1 MEGGMKQKLS
11 QISRDEVDVINDIR
25 ELSFGRINIV
35 IQDGVV
41 VSKEITRVIKRSR
54 NRNSV
59 QRSIVES
66 KNVNNSDNGHNNEEG
81 MY

>member
-1 MEGGMKQKLS
+1 MKQKLS

-54 NRNSV
+54 NRNGG
-59 QRSIVES
+59 QRSIVEN
-66 KNVNNSDNGHNNEEG
+66 KNVNGSGNGYNNEEEV
-81 MY
+81 Y

>member
-1 MEGGMKQKLS
+1 MKQKLS

-41 VSKEITRVIKRSR
+41 VSKEITRVVKRSR
-54 NRNSV
+54 NRNSG

-66 KNVNNSDNGHNNEEG
+66 KSVNNSDNGYNNEEEA
-81 MY
+81 Y